1 MTTIGITLTL
11 DYPDSMDSPPVLVA
25 LSQLLR
31 ALEAFEDVDVV
42 SAEARSL

>member
-1 MTTIGITLTL
+1 MTTIGINVIL
-11 DYPDSMDSPPVLVA
+11 DYPDGMDTPPVLVA

-31 ALEAFEDVDVV
+31 ALETFEDVDVV